1 MSDSSNICLSCGLC
15 CDGTLIGFVEL
26 SREEM
31 PTLKKIMDI
40 EDDNGHGF
48 FLQPCNSFCNGCNV
62 YSDRPK
68 HCASF
73 KCELLKSV
81 EQKNLEFD
89 LAVETISIV
98 KQKKISR
105 VLFLVRRL
113 CIRGALRMSV
123 GLVGFVDV
131 CGVVAIVCCTPIVSV
146 VKIVANVRN
155 ASLCR
160 PLWRMLLVW
169 RRRIAVSN
177 SRATLVA
184 VSIGCSVGISQC
196 SG

>member
-40 EDDNGHGF
+40 EDDNVSGF

-89 LAVETISIV
+89 SAVETINLV
-98 KQKKISR
+98 KQKKISMENTLAQLQLELKSKSFNFKMVELKIFLQKKKAESPLTQNHL
-105 VLFLVRRL
+105 VLMSELEQLNELLSVKF
-113 CIRGALRMSV
+113 GTAL
-123 GLVGFVDV
+123 F
-131 CGVVAIVCCTPIVSV
+131 
-146 VKIVANVRN
+146 
-155 ASLCR
+155 
-160 PLWRMLLVW
+160 
-169 RRRIAVSN
+169 
-177 SRATLVA
+177 
-184 VSIGCSVGISQC
+184 
-196 SG
+196 